1 MTHQA
6 PQNVQSSRSIHTVT
20 SHGVILPQDENPP
33 NPDRND
39 STVSQAD
46 DLSAETEYLPGEP
59 GPRTQLLWLEKTLFS
74 RTTSPQ
80 NRKTFITQSKHMIF

>member
-1 MTHQA
+1 MYNL
-6 PQNVQSSRSIHTVT
+6 PGLSITVT

-59 GPRTQLLWLEKTLFS
+59 GPSRTQLLWLEKTLFS
-74 RTTSPQ
+74 RKTPQ
-80 NRKTFITQSKHMIF
+80 NRKHS